1 MKLTNNKI
9 KEIALQI
16 NGITD
21 KKLPIKLSFA
31 LQKNIKALASA
42 EKEYE
47 EARKKILEDNAE
59 KDEDGKPIIE
69 EDRYKINDMDKVTN
83 DIVELL
89 NIEVD
94 LDIHEVGIEVLEQC
108 DLDRYDT
115 LTPRELALLEFMIK
129 E

>member
-1 MKLTNNKI
+1 MKLTNSKI

-16 NGITD
+16 NGIVD

-31 LQKNIKALASA
+31 LQKNIKKIADA

-59 KDEDGKPIIE
+59 KDEDGKAIIE
-69 EDRYKINDMDKVTN
+69 DDRYKILDMDKLTKELT
-83 DIVELL
+83 ELL
-89 NIEVD
+89 EIENEV
-94 LDIHEVGIEVLEQC
+94 DIHEVDISVLDQ
-108 DLDRYDT
+108 LDSDRFDT
-115 LTPRELALLEFMIK
+115 LTTRELALLDFMIK